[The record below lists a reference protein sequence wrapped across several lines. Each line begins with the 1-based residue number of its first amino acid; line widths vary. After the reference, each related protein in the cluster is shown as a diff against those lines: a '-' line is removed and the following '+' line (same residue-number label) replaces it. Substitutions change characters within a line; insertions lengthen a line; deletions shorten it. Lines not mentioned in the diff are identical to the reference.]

1 MKLHRSPKPPL
12 AESSTDFFN
21 AMMRPHR
28 RALLSLIVFSCII
41 NVMALATSLYTMQIY
56 DRVLTSQSM
65 DTLGFLTLAV
75 VMALGLS
82 AILEFVRQSAASS
95 IARWICEKL
104 GPVLLRK
111 SIEQRLIMPT
121 SRLEALRDLAT
132 VKNFISTPTLF
143 SIIDV
148 LWMPMYAV
156 IVFMLHPAL
165 GGVALLG
172 VAVLL
177 VLAWLNE
184 RGSTRRI
191 RDSQSKTTANL
202 QYAESLVRNSEVID
216 AMGMADATVAHWS
229 GKYSAEL
236 AASDRTQKFSVR
248 VSTAAR
254 FVRYL
259 IQIALLGVGAVLV
272 LQRDLTGGAMIAGS
286 ILMARLL
293 APIESSIAYWK
304 QFVMARQALQRIDTF
319 CTIPEPRPSQMT
331 LPKPSGD
338 IHALGV
344 NYVPPGLASPVL
356 RGVTFHLP
364 AGQMLALAGPSASG
378 KTTLSRLIV
387 GTIKPTQGHVR
398 LDNADVFDWARSDFG
413 PNIGY
418 LPQDVEL
425 LPGTIRDN
433 IARFQK
439 DASNAEVVA
448 AARMAD
454 CHDMILRLDGG
465 YEMMLTEGGLQLSGG
480 QRQRIGLARAL
491 FGSPRLVVLD
501 EPNASLDTAGEAA
514 LLSALR
520 ELRSRKVTTIV
531 VSHRANLL
539 RLADR
544 ILLLANGQVAN
555 FGLAREVLA
564 QLEAGKTTGSPAGPA
579 HRPAVAPPNSGSAR
593 PASIS

>member
-1 MKLHRSPKPPL
+1 MKLPGSPKPAL
-12 AESSTDFFN
+12 AKAGTDFLKT
-21 AMMRPHR
+21 MMRPHR
-28 RALLSLIVFSCII
+28 KALVSLIVFSGII

-65 DTLGFLTLAV
+65 DTLAFLTLAV
-75 VMALGLS
+75 VLALGLS

-95 IARWICEKL
+95 IARWMCEKL
-104 GPVLLRK
+104 GPILLRK

-121 SRLEALRDLAT
+121 SRLEALRDLGT

-148 LWMPMYAV
+148 LWMPMYAAV
-156 IVFMLHPAL
+156 VFLLHPLL

-172 VAVLL
+172 AAVLM
-177 VLAWLNE
+177 VLAWFNE

-191 RDSQSKTTANL
+191 REGQSRSSANL

-216 AMGMADATVAHWS
+216 AMGMADATVSHWS
-229 GKYSAEL
+229 TRYRDEL
-236 AASDRTQKFSVR
+236 AGGDRTQKFSIK
-248 VSTAAR
+248 VSTSAR
-254 FVRYL
+254 FVRYM
-259 IQIALLGVGAVLV
+259 IQIALLGVGAMLV

-319 CTIPEPRPSQMT
+319 CTLPEPRPSQMT

-338 IHALGV
+338 IRALGLS
-344 NYVPPGLASPVL
+344 YVPPGLASPVL

-387 GTIKPTQGHVR
+387 GTIKPTQGHIR
-398 LDNADVFDWARSDFG
+398 LDNADVFDWARADFG

-433 IARFQK
+433 IARFRQ
-439 DASNAEVVA
+439 DATDAEVVMA
-448 AARMAD
+448 AKMAD
-454 CHDMILRLDGG
+454 CHDMILRLDGA

-539 RLADR
+539 RMADR

-564 QLEAGKTTGSPAGPA
+564 QLEAGKSISATAGAGP
-579 HRPAVAPPNSGSAR
+579 RPAVAPLNSGASR

>member
-1 MKLHRSPKPPL
+1 MKPRRLPKPPL
-12 AESSTDFFN
+12 AGTGTDFLK

-28 RALLSLIVFSCII
+28 SALVSLFVFSGII
-41 NVMALATSLYTMQIY
+41 NIMALATSLYTLQIF

-95 IARWICEKL
+95 IARWMCEKL

-111 SIEQRLIMPT
+111 SIEQRLIMPA
-121 SRLEALRDLAT
+121 SQLEALRDLGT
-132 VKNFISTPTLF
+132 VRNFISTPTLF

-148 LWMPMYAV
+148 VWMPLYAA
-156 IVFMLHPAL
+156 IVFMLHPVL

-172 VAVLL
+172 AAVLM

-184 RGSTRRI
+184 RGSRGRI
-191 RDSQSKTTANL
+191 LVSQSNTTANL
-202 QYAESLVRNSEVID
+202 QYAESLVRNSEAID

-229 GKYSAEL
+229 ARYNAEL
-236 AASDRTQKFSVR
+236 AASDRIQKFSIR
-248 VSTAAR
+248 VSSSAR
-254 FVRYL
+254 FVRYI
-259 IQIALLGVGAVLV
+259 IQIVLLGTGAVLV

-319 CTIPEPRPSQMT
+319 CTLPEPRPSQMT
-331 LPKPSGD
+331 LPRPSGD
-338 IHALGV
+338 MRVLGLS
-344 NYVPPGLASPVL
+344 YVPPGLASPVL

-387 GTIKPTQGHVR
+387 GTIKPTLGHVR

-425 LPGTIRDN
+425 LPGTIREN
-433 IARFQK
+433 IARFRK
-439 DASNAEVVA
+439 DASDEDVVA

-454 CHDMILRLDGG
+454 CHDMILRLDGA

-501 EPNASLDTAGEAA
+501 EPNASLDIAGETA

-555 FGLAREVLA
+555 FGPARDVLA
-564 QLEAGKTTGSPAGPA
+564 QLEAGKNIASPAGSA
-579 HRPAVAPPNSGSAR
+579 RRPAVAPPNSGAAR
-593 PASIS
+593 PASII